1 MTKMGR
7 YTMRVTNL
15 IVHIVAVCLMLPD
28 LVFIGINTLMGLG
41 YLRGYE
47 LIVVP
52 AACLIFG
59 AAFYFSTIG
68 ELIQFATY
76 KKTRPNA
83 YIRGELIS
91 HGLSALSYI
100 LAIVYMIKVALNSSS
115 KGGFSEWGINI
126 MGLVV
131 CLVGIV
137 ITVVGSRSN
146 KRANV
151 ISKAPVI
158 PQVVPGVSRP
168 KFCPNCG
175 SPTGATGDFC
185 GSCGAKLVR

>member
-1 MTKMGR
+1 
-7 YTMRVTNL
+7 MRVTNL
-15 IVHIVAVCLMLPD
+15 MLHIVTVILMLPD
-28 LVFIGINTLMGLG
+28 LLFIGINTLMGLG

-52 AACLIFG
+52 AACLLFG
-59 AAFYFSTIG
+59 AAFFFSTIG
-68 ELIQFATY
+68 GPIQFATY
-76 KKTRPNA
+76 KKTKPGA
-83 YIRGELIS
+83 YMRGELIT
-91 HGLSALSYI
+91 HGLCALSYL

-151 ISKAPVI
+151 ISKAPTI
-158 PQVVPGVSRP
+158 AQGIPGVSRP

-175 SPTGATGDFC
+175 RPTGSTGDFC
-185 GSCGAKLVR
+185 GGCGSGLVR